1 MTDRPFDLDAARQA
15 IDALDEQIMALV
27 GRRLEICRG
36 VAAYKAEHGLPMMQ
50 PARVATVK
58 QRCADLGTQH
68 GVAAPFTHA
77 LYTLIIDEA
86 CRLEDDIIARL
97 GADAPST

>member
-1 MTDRPFDLDAARQA
+1 MTNLPPDLDAARQA
-15 IDALDEQIMALV
+15 IDALDEQIMELI

-36 VAAYKAEHGLPMMQ
+36 VAAYKAEHDLPMMQ
-50 PARVATVK
+50 PARVVAVK
-58 QRCADLGTQH
+58 QRCAGLGQQH
-68 GVAAPFTHA
+68 GVAEPFTHA

-97 GADAPST
+97 GADAPGT